1 MSNYK
6 FILNEEFKKFEYFL
20 CNIKQFFKENSNTI
34 HKARNELKV
43 IEHENQKLVVKY
55 FKIPH
60 FINKI
65 VYTFF
70 KKSKAQ
76 KSYEYAL
83 KIKDFTPKPI
93 GYIEFYKFG
102 LLDESYFVSEK
113 FDYDFTIRE
122 PLLDINFPNKNEI
135 FKAFAQFT
143 FDLHE
148 NGIYHLD
155 YSPGNILIKKENDNF
170 IFKIVDINRMK
181 FLNMDLEKRAKNFS
195 KLWAKDEDLEF
206 IAKEYAKIYEK
217 NNEEFISKTIS
228 FSKKHIA
235 VKNFKKRLKGIKVVD

>member
-55 FKIPH
+55 FKIPY

-228 FSKKHIA
+228 FSKKHKA

>member
-55 FKIPH
+55 FKIPY

-122 PLLDINFPNKNEI
+122 PLLDINFPNKDEI
-135 FKAFAQFT
+135 F
-143 FDLHE
+143 
-148 NGIYHLD
+148 
-155 YSPGNILIKKENDNF
+155 
-170 IFKIVDINRMK
+170 
-181 FLNMDLEKRAKNFS
+181 
-195 KLWAKDEDLEF
+195 
-206 IAKEYAKIYEK
+206 
-217 NNEEFISKTIS
+217 
-228 FSKKHIA
+228 
-235 VKNFKKRLKGIKVVD
+235 

>member
-93 GYIEFYKFG
+93 GFIEFYKFG

-122 PLLDINFPNKNEI
+122 PLLDINFPNKNE
-135 FKAFAQFT
+135 K
-143 FDLHE
+143 
-148 NGIYHLD
+148 HL
-155 YSPGNILIKKENDNF
+155 YVYLVQE
-170 IFKIVDINRMK
+170 
-181 FLNMDLEKRAKNFS
+181 
-195 KLWAKDEDLEF
+195 
-206 IAKEYAKIYEK
+206 
-217 NNEEFISKTIS
+217 
-228 FSKKHIA
+228 
-235 VKNFKKRLKGIKVVD
+235 

>member
-83 KIKDFTPKPI
+83 KIKEFTPKPI

-135 FKAFAQFT
+135 LKAFAQFT

-228 FSKKHIA
+228 FSKKHKA

>member
-43 IEHENQKLVVKY
+43 IEHENKKLVVKY

-228 FSKKHIA
+228 FSKKHKA

>member
-148 NGIYHLD
+148 NEIYHLD

-228 FSKKHIA
+228 FSKKHKA

>member
-55 FKIPH
+55 FKIPY

-93 GYIEFYKFG
+93 GFIEFYKFG

-122 PLLDINFPNKNEI
+122 SHF
-135 FKAFAQFT
+135 
-143 FDLHE
+143 
-148 NGIYHLD
+148 
-155 YSPGNILIKKENDNF
+155 
-170 IFKIVDINRMK
+170 
-181 FLNMDLEKRAKNFS
+181 
-195 KLWAKDEDLEF
+195 
-206 IAKEYAKIYEK
+206 
-217 NNEEFISKTIS
+217 
-228 FSKKHIA
+228 
-235 VKNFKKRLKGIKVVD
+235 

>member
-1 MSNYK
+1 MSK
-6 FILNEEFKKFEYFL
+6 FKLEVNEEFKTLKNFVKNLKIFFFYF
-20 CNIKQFFKENSNTI
+20 NNTI
-34 HKARNELKV
+34 HKERNEIKV
-43 IEHENQKLVVKY
+43 INYESRDFVVKS

-60 FINKI
+60 IINKF

-70 KKSKAQ
+70 KSSKAK
-76 KSYEYAL
+76 KSYDFAL
-83 KIKDFTPKPI
+83 KIDKFTPKPI
-93 GYIEFYKFG
+93 GYIEFYESF
-102 LLDESYFVSEK
+102 LINDSYFISEK

-148 NGIYHLD
+148 NEIYHLD

-228 FSKKHIA
+228 FSKKHKA

>member
-43 IEHENQKLVVKY
+43 LEHGNQKLVVKY

-228 FSKKHIA
+228 FSKKHKA

>member
-155 YSPGNILIKKENDNF
+155 YSPGNILIKKENDKF

-228 FSKKHIA
+228 FSKKHKA

>member
-20 CNIKQFFKENSNTI
+20 CNIKQFFKENSNSI

-43 IEHENQKLVVKY
+43 LEHENQKLVVKY

-83 KIKDFTPKPI
+83 KIKD
-93 GYIEFYKFG
+93 
-102 LLDESYFVSEK
+102 
-113 FDYDFTIRE
+113 R
-122 PLLDINFPNKNEI
+122 
-135 FKAFAQFT
+135 
-143 FDLHE
+143 
-148 NGIYHLD
+148 
-155 YSPGNILIKKENDNF
+155 NI
-170 IFKIVDINRMK
+170 
-181 FLNMDLEKRAKNFS
+181 
-195 KLWAKDEDLEF
+195 
-206 IAKEYAKIYEK
+206 
-217 NNEEFISKTIS
+217 
-228 FSKKHIA
+228 
-235 VKNFKKRLKGIKVVD
+235 